1 MRQTTIGRAVTVAAL
16 VSLLLAAACGG
27 NSTAPTPPSTGP
39 VVSSITPNSGP
50 SIGGTAVT
58 INGQRFDA
66 TATVTIGGVEAR
78 NVTLVSANSLTAVT
92 GSRNIGVAD
101 VAVTVGGQRGVLPNG
116 FTYTAAGV
124 VTNAPP
130 VISNVQAIGGE
141 NQPAGFA
148 ESAGEITASAV
159 VTDAETPDM
168 GLVYQ
173 WTADAGTFTGSGASV
188 RWKAPTL
195 SGPPVTARLTLT
207 VIERYTGTD
216 TTGNPVASEHRVSA
230 GTTVSVHDS
239 PKEVG
244 ELAIAFL
251 TDFSTSSVSPA
262 AAVRHFYTG
271 CPGRED
277 ELEDIRDNRAQYVIT
292 SYELGTPAVTIEF
305 GGVCPYRSRTGDACV
320 SVSCEWD
327 STTRATGEKGTARGT
342 CFLTS
347 VYRESKWQ
355 LCDSNFEGQPGSL
368 SQFMR

>member
-1 MRQTTIGRAVTVAAL
+1 MRHTTIRWAAAGAAL
-16 VSLLLAAACGG
+16 TSLVLVTACGG
-27 NSTAPTPPSTGP
+27 SSTAPTPPSTGP
-39 VVSSITPNSGP
+39 IVTSITPNSGP

-66 TATVTIGGVEAR
+66 TAAVTIGGVEAR

-92 GSRNIGVAD
+92 GSRNVGVAD
-101 VAVTVGGQRGVLPNG
+101 VAVTVGGQRGMLANG
-116 FTYTAAGV
+116 FTYTAAGT

-130 VISNVQAIGGE
+130 VISNMLAVGGG
-141 NQPAGFA
+141 NQPPGFA

-159 VTDAETPDM
+159 VTDAETPGA
-168 GLVYQ
+168 GLVLQ
-173 WTADAGTFTGSGASV
+173 WTADAGTFTGSGTSV
-188 RWKAPTL
+188 RWRAPAL

-216 TTGNPVASEHRVSA
+216 STGNPVASEHRVPA
-230 GTTVSVHDS
+230 VTTVSVHDS
-239 PKEVG
+239 PKEVR
-244 ELAIAFL
+244 ELATAFL
-251 TDFSTSSVSPA
+251 TDFSTSSVSPE

-271 CPGRED
+271 CPGRQD
-277 ELEDIRDNRAQYVIT
+277 ELADIRDNRAEYLIT
-292 SYELGTPAVTIEF
+292 SYKLGTPTVSIDF
-305 GGVCPYRSRTGDACV
+305 GGVCPFRSRTGDACI

-355 LCDSNFEGQPGSL
+355 LCDSNFQGQPGSL
-368 SQFMR
+368 SNFTR